1 MPWSPPESLH
11 GRNAVP
17 IPFTTNKNLNIM
29 TKALVVRV
37 QRHKKIGDK
46 SSPMVYTLVRKPKD
60 AKTYDLER
68 IAADIEALGGM
79 SAEDVLHVAR
89 GLIRSIRQIL
99 TDGNTVKVDGL
110 GLFRTTFSCETAEE
124 AKNCTVKN
132 ITRVNIRF
140 MADSSLRLVND
151 TNASTKGAP
160 NNIEFELVT
169 ADSSGTGSGGGGT
182 VTPGGGTGEDG
193 GEDPLG

>member
-124 AKNCTVKN
+124 ARNCTVKN
-132 ITRVNIRF
+132 IDKVRVQFRV
-140 MADSSLRLVND
+140 DSAFRLVND
-151 TNASTKGAP
+151 SLATTKGAA
-160 NNIEFELVT
+160 NNMVFELVQDDGT
-169 ADSSGTGSGGGGT
+169 TTSGGSGTDDGT
-182 VTPGGGTGEDG
+182 DEDG
-193 GEDPLG
+193 GGQSGNPL

>member
-1 MPWSPPESLH
+1 MPWSPPDDLH
-11 GRNAVP
+11 GRNAGTVS
-17 IPFTTNKNLNIM
+17 FVTNKNLNIM

-46 SSPMVYTLVRKPKD
+46 TSPMVYTLVRKPKD

-160 NNIEFELVT
+160 NNIEFELVA
-169 ADSSGTGSGGGGT
+169 ADGADTGSDSGGT

>member
-1 MPWSPPESLH
+1 MPWSPPDDLH
-11 GRNAVP
+11 GRNAGTVS
-17 IPFTTNKNLNIM
+17 FVTNKNLNIM

-46 SSPMVYTLVRKPKD
+46 TSPMVYTLVRKPKD
-60 AKTYDLER
+60 AKTYDLDR

-160 NNIEFELVT
+160 NNIEFELVA
-169 ADSSGTGSGGGGT
+169 ADGADTGSGGGGS

>member
-1 MPWSPPESLH
+1 MPWSPPDDLH
-11 GRNAVP
+11 GRNAGTVS
-17 IPFTTNKNLNIM
+17 FVTNKNLNIM

-46 SSPMVYTLVRKPKD
+46 TSPMVYTLVRKPKD

-160 NNIEFELVT
+160 NNIEFELVA
-169 ADSSGTGSGGGGT
+169 ADGADTGSGGGGS

>member
-1 MPWSPPESLH
+1 MPWSPPDDLH
-11 GRNAVP
+11 GRNAGTVS
-17 IPFTTNKNLNIM
+17 FATNKNLNIM

-46 SSPMVYTLVRKPKD
+46 TSPMVYTLVRKPKD
-60 AKTYDLER
+60 AKTYDLDR

-160 NNIEFELVT
+160 NNIEFELVA
-169 ADSSGTGSGGGGT
+169 ADGADTGSGGGGS

>member
-1 MPWSPPESLH
+1 
-11 GRNAVP
+11 
-17 IPFTTNKNLNIM
+17 M

-124 AKNCTVKN
+124 ARNCTVKN

-160 NNIEFELVT
+160 NNIEFELVA
-169 ADSSGTGSGGGGT
+169 ADGADTGSGGGGS

>member
-1 MPWSPPESLH
+1 
-11 GRNAVP
+11 
-17 IPFTTNKNLNIM
+17 M

-160 NNIEFELVT
+160 NNIEFELVA
-169 ADSSGTGSGGGGT
+169 ADGADTGSDGGGT
-182 VTPGGGTGEDG
+182 VTPGGGGGEEGG

>member
-1 MPWSPPESLH
+1 MPWSPPDGLH
-11 GRNAVP
+11 GRNAGTVS
-17 IPFTTNKNLNIM
+17 FVTNKNLNIM

-46 SSPMVYTLVRKPKD
+46 TSPMVYTLVRKPKD

-160 NNIEFELVT
+160 NNIEFELVA
-169 ADSSGTGSGGGGT
+169 ADGTDTGSDGGST

>member
-1 MPWSPPESLH
+1 MPWSPPDDLH
-11 GRNAVP
+11 GRNAGTVS
-17 IPFTTNKNLNIM
+17 FVTNKNLNIM

-46 SSPMVYTLVRKPKD
+46 TSPMVYTLVRKPKD

-160 NNIEFELVT
+160 NNIEFELVA
-169 ADSSGTGSGGGGT
+169 ADGTDTGSDGGGT

>member
-1 MPWSPPESLH
+1 MPWSPPDGLH
-11 GRNAVP
+11 GRNAGTVS
-17 IPFTTNKNLNIM
+17 FVTNKNLNIM

-46 SSPMVYTLVRKPKD
+46 TSPMVYTLVRKPKD

-169 ADSSGTGSGGGGT
+169 ADSSGTGSDGGST